1 MFNRVTRYAIL
12 ALLAPC
18 ALLGTSSSAFA
29 AEPTGEYAVFKE
41 CPLSVPL
48 INTCVY
54 SVTTGGSVTI
64 GSTSVP
70 IVNEIIFQG
79 GETREVVGEKEFRS
93 FVGAA
98 NGETLVKSPQPVP
111 GGLAGLVKCN
121 EIQSVLGR
129 VTCETV
135 FQNGLTGVNATTE
148 LVGPAQYSFNKLA
161 SRRVG
166 LVMPVRVRLENPLL
180 GEGCYIGSASEPIT
194 LQLTT
199 GTTSP
204 PPPNQPISGEV
215 AGVHLAGGGAILFAD
230 HVSVVDNSFSVPT
243 ARGCGGPLL
252 ASVIDPVVNG
262 KIGLP
267 SPAGKN
273 TAILSGHLE
282 QAAAYFVILSEG

>member
-1 MFNRVTRYAIL
+1 MGNRLIRYAIL
-12 ALLAPC
+12 AALAPC
-18 ALLGTSSSAFA
+18 ALLATSSSASA
-29 AEPTGEYAVFKE
+29 AEPTGEFAVFKE

-48 INTCVY
+48 IDSCVY

-70 IVNEIIFQG
+70 IVNEIIFQA
-79 GETREVVGEKEFRS
+79 GETRDVVGEKEFRA
-93 FVGAA
+93 FVQAA
-98 NGETLVKSPQPVP
+98 NGETLVKTPQPVP

-148 LVGPAQYSFNKLA
+148 TVGPPDYSFDKLA
-161 SRRVG
+161 SHEVG

-180 GEGCYIGSASEPIT
+180 GDGCYIGSASEPIT
-194 LQLTT
+194 LHLTT

-204 PPPNQPISGEV
+204 PPPNQPISGE
-215 AGVHLAGGGAILFAD
+215 ASGVHFTGGGAILFAD
-230 HVSVVDNSFSVPT
+230 HVAVVDNSFSVPV

-252 ASVIDPVVNG
+252 ASAIDPVVNG

-282 QAAAYFVILSEG
+282 QADAYFVMLSEG